1 VRRGSGRAQKGR
13 DGIARIAAI
22 LCLAASI
29 LFGSRAE
36 AQAPLAIRADS
47 LQVVFWEGQEGLARR
62 TLAAA
67 VAPLPLPGI
76 PGDHRLIRGK
86 IYLAPSQEI
95 MDSLTGGRVPHWAAG
110 VAIPSLQRIV
120 LPAFG
125 RSRSPLEDPVV
136 VLRHELAHLALNAYL
151 PRPIPRWF
159 DEGYATWVSGGLDES
174 AGWQIRFAF
183 LLGRGPP
190 LDSLTLAW
198 PRQEGRAR
206 LAYLL
211 SASAVRHM
219 ATRSSDRAF
228 EALLVS
234 WRELGTLDAAI
245 RTTYQM
251 TLGQF
256 EKEWAAVV
264 KRRYG
269 WLLAISQIGAFW
281 FVITLLLL
289 VLGSIRKRR
298 DREKLARMEAEEKL
312 LPPWEEPELVFADE
326 YGRPVPPPPHTPSSH
341 SPEQSARGEGGG
353 GVDSAAD
360 APDDEQR
367 GLDRHWG
374 RE

>member
-1 VRRGSGRAQKGR
+1 VLLGARA
-13 DGIARIAAI
+13 D
-22 LCLAASI
+22 
-29 LFGSRAE
+29 

-67 VAPLPLPGI
+67 TAPLPLPGI
-76 PGDHRLIRGK
+76 PGDHKLIRGT

-95 MDSLTGGRVPHWAAG
+95 LDSLTGGRVPHWAAG
-110 VAIPSLQRIV
+110 VAIPSQRRIV
-120 LPAFG
+120 LPAYG
-125 RSRSPLEDPVV
+125 PSRSPLDDPVV

-174 AGWQIRFAF
+174 SGWQIRFAF

-228 EALLVS
+228 GALLTS
-234 WRELGTLDAAI
+234 WRDLGTLDAAI
-245 RTTYQM
+245 RSTYQM

-298 DREKLARMEAEEKL
+298 DTEKLARMEAEEKL
-312 LPPWEEPELVFADE
+312 LPPWEEPELIFADE
-326 YGRPVPPPPHTPSSH
+326 YGRPVSPPPLLHPPSAL
-341 SPEQSARGEGGG
+341 SPEQSAPGEGDGGG
-353 GVDSAAD
+353 GADSTVDG
-360 APDDEQR
+360 PDDEQR
-367 GLDRHWG
+367 GLDRPWG

>member
-1 VRRGSGRAQKGR
+1 VRRGSGRAQKR
-13 DGIARIAAI
+13 WSGIARLAAI
-22 LCLAASI
+22 LSLVAAV
-29 LFGSRAE
+29 LFGARAE

-62 TLAAA
+62 TLTAAT
-67 VAPLPLPGI
+67 APLPLPGI
-76 PGDHRLIRGK
+76 PGDHRLIRGT

-95 MDSLTGGRVPHWAAG
+95 LDSLTGGRVPHWAAG

-219 ATRSSDRAF
+219 ATRSSDTAF
-228 EALLVS
+228 EALLTS

-256 EKEWAAVV
+256 EKEWAELV

-281 FVITLLLL
+281 FAITLLLL

-312 LPPWEEPELVFADE
+312 LPPWEEPELIFADE
-326 YGRPVPPPPHTPSSH
+326 YGRLGPPPPSPHTPSSH
-341 SPEQSARGEGGG
+341 LPEQSAPGERSGGG
-353 GVDSAAD
+353 D
-360 APDDEQR
+360 ATADDEHR
-367 GLDRHWG
+367 GLDRQWG